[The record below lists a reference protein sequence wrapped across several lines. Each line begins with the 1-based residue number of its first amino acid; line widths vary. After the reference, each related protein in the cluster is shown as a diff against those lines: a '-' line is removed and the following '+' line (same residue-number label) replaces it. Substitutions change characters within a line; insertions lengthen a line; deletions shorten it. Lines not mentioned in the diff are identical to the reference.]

1 MLTIF
6 HWLSC
11 KNSADLMHLFQMPFL
26 HGCLKLTANLLNF
39 FITFLQLA
47 KPSVVA
53 PHNSYTAVIGTNVS
67 LACVVSV
74 TTTDPPVLSVDWKK
88 ATPSGTGVIN
98 VSGSPKYSGST
109 TASPSLF
116 IQNLDIHDNGN
127 YSCLATNAA
136 GTSESDPMVL
146 TVTGSE

>member
-1 MLTIF
+1 
-6 HWLSC
+6 
-11 KNSADLMHLFQMPFL
+11 MHLFQMPFL

-88 ATPSGTGVIN
+88 ATPSGAGVIN

-109 TASPSLF
+109 TASPSLV